1 MMMNKFTYPEWVE
14 RHNFQYDSFDQIPHE
29 TIVQL
34 REKLRRFM
42 VEQPEVS
49 IVIPAYNEET
59 ELLKSLSSF
68 AELEMPYKC
77 ELIVANNNSTDR
89 TQELLDSLGVKSVF
103 QPQQGVSHARQAGL
117 EAAEGIYIL
126 NGDADSIYA
135 PDWGTAHVEILK
147 KYPDVTCVYG
157 RYSFVPTDDSPRFR
171 LALHELAAETAYALR
186 SKGME
191 PASVRGCNF
200 AYRKA
205 DALKVGGFKHH
216 LDRLNTDRCEDGWM
230 ALELSELGKIHYL
243 GTSNQ
248 VWTSSRRLLENG
260 SLFKASYRRLK
271 LYLREFYKGEKAAVD
286 L

>member
-1 MMMNKFTYPEWVE
+1 MMQKFAYPEWVE
-14 RHNFQYDSFDQIPHE
+14 KHNFQYENFSQIPHE
-29 TIVQL
+29 IIVQL
-34 REKLRRFM
+34 REKLRRFTI
-42 VEQPEVS
+42 EDPEVS

-68 AELEMPYKC
+68 AELTIPYKT

-89 TQELLDSLGVKSVF
+89 TQELLDSLGIKSVF
-103 QPQQGVSHARQAGL
+103 QPQQGVSYARQAGL
-117 EAAEGIYIL
+117 EAAKGIYVL

-135 PDWGTAHVEILK
+135 SDWGIAHVEILK
-147 KYPDVTCVYG
+147 KTPEVTCVYG
-157 RYSFVPTDDSPRFR
+157 RYSFVPTDQSPRFR

-186 SKGME
+186 SKEME

-205 DALKVGGFKHH
+205 DALKVGGFKHN
-216 LDRLNTDRCEDGWM
+216 LDRSSTARCEDGWM
-230 ALELSELGKIHYL
+230 ALELSEIGKIHYL

-260 SLFKASYRRLK
+260 SLLKASYRRLK
-271 LYLREFYKGEKAAVD
+271 LYLLEFYKGEKAAIN